1 MKTFSRPQFSLYLS
15 HLDQTLSELSLDD
28 LKLIVSTMTEV
39 EKKSFLVFHPSFEH
53 WKNIENVTEIDLK
66 DFAFQR
72 NVKAPPPNVVAN
84 SNAAANPQP
93 GQRPPGM
100 PEEMNAQVIQVVK
113 ALQAANPNASIAEI
127 QAKAIEILKQNSPA
141 SRVSSAGPQPKP
153 VQRQPSPPIQTQ
165 RQPVQQQRTTQQMVP
180 QAQPQRPQPAPQP
193 QAQLRSVPQGS
204 AQPNQQQ
211 QSSAF
216 QQPGPPQFQQ
226 QQQVQPM
233 INNLFQAKNGG
244 RQVLTGKAQMNVE
257 QPIQRQQPQQQA
269 PVQQQPRAVQAPMP
283 TQNWKAVSAN
293 SQLRIRFPEHQSLKN
308 QVVAVNGYELQLIEN
323 WPFPFNSEINII
335 ITYAKSSFELKAS
348 LKYNN
353 QQNIVELLDYKDIIY
368 FRDLLIVLGLV

>member
-15 HLDQTLSELSLDD
+15 HFDQTLSELSLDD
-28 LKLIVSTMTEV
+28 LKLIISTMTDA

-72 NVKAPPPNVVAN
+72 NVKAPPPNAVAN
-84 SNAAANPQP
+84 PNASAGPPQ
-93 GQRPPGM
+93 GQKPPGM
-100 PEEMNAQVIQVVK
+100 PEDMNAQVIQVVK

-127 QAKAIEILKQNSPA
+127 QAKAIEILKQNQAGQRPA
-141 SRVSSAGPQPKP
+141 ATATPKQVMP
-153 VQRQPSPPIQTQ
+153 VQSQSA
-165 RQPVQQQRTTQQMVP
+165 RQPVQQQRTTQQAIP
-180 QAQPQRPQPAPQP
+180 QPQQQRPQPAPQQ
-193 QAQLRSVPQGS
+193 QAQLRAVPQGS

-211 QSSAF
+211 QNSLF
-216 QQPGPPQFQQ
+216 HQPGPPQFQQ
-226 QQQVQPM
+226 QPQVQPM
-233 INNLFQAKNGG
+233 INNLFQAKTGG
-244 RQVLTGKAQMNVE
+244 RKVLTGQAQLNVD
-257 QPIQRQQPQQQA
+257 QPMPQQQPQQS
-269 PVQQQPRAVQAPMP
+269 VLTQQQPRAVQATIP

-293 SQLRIRFPEHQSLKN
+293 SQLRVRFPEHQSLKN
-308 QVVAVNGYELQLIEN
+308 QVVAVNGYELQLNEN

-348 LKYNN
+348 LKYNG
-353 QQNIVELLDYKDIIY
+353 QQNIIELLDYKDIIY